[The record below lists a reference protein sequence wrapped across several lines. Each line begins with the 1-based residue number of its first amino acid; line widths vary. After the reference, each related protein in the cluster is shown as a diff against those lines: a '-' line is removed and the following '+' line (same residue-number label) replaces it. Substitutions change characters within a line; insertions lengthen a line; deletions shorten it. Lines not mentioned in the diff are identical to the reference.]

1 MVENILVMEQDIYTL
16 SPIVFA
22 GLVALMFTTGK
33 WRMYPI
39 ATLYLFTLTIAFSM
53 FMVGKIEESLYLLNI
68 FGIFSVIY
76 IVFIKRRGVE

>member
-1 MVENILVMEQDIYTL
+1 MEIFFRGNKREVYKEMVENILVMEQDIYTL

-39 ATLYLFTLTIAFSM
+39 ATLYLFTLTIALFYVYS
-53 FMVGKIEESLYLLNI
+53 VGKI
-68 FGIFSVIY
+68 
-76 IVFIKRRGVE
+76 RREPYTS